1 MQEIPT
7 LRPSEEQFLDPIGF
21 LSSNEV
27 KKLGM
32 KYGMI
37 KLIPPESFKPAF
49 SIDEEQFSFRC
60 RLQVLMELDIE
71 NRSRLLFW
79 KQLNN
84 LKRSKGDSKLLSSP
98 QVILGH
104 GQILPVYYYDVYKA
118 VIGYFDPKKGK
129 RTGDDSFSFKL
140 SSTSRKRQRDGSYV
154 SEAQY
159 KLVDPKIVMEHKSCW
174 QEVSLKFPQLDAATT
189 KKIFKLHILPY
200 YRFLYN
206 EMMKTRSTKHSS
218 SLRNSVSGLL
228 YNYDYPK
235 SLLEMYDSTE
245 ESNQSRDHSHS
256 GNEHDIFSDDLPESL
271 RYDEE
276 VDDFNIEDEDEDEKC
291 PICVKHVP
299 TKVTSSSVAIV
310 TCNSCDFKF
319 HKKCLGKSTPNLGSN
334 GQEWICNTC
343 IIGNGYYGFKE
354 PSSLYTLKS
363 FKEHC
368 ANFDDQQ
375 FAGNKPNDIET
386 LEKLFWEHVQKMVP
400 NPITVK
406 YGADIHR
413 NKPGQTTGFPTMGY
427 VPPFITDKESDEF
440 KQFLKVSSHPWNL
453 INLPR
458 ARGSLLSII
467 NRKIS
472 GMTIPWIYVGST
484 FSTFC
489 WHLEDQYTLSAN
501 YQHIGSQ
508 KIWYSIPE
516 RSTSAFDE
524 MMKNI
529 SPDLFER
536 QPDLLHQLITLV
548 SPYSKRFVE
557 AGIDCYKAIQNPG
570 EYIVTYPKCYHA
582 GFNSGFNFNEAV
594 NFTLDLWLPYGLQS
608 INDYKETKRT
618 AVVNLFDLMSNVL
631 NAYLIKPET
640 FDDSFVAT
648 CVRELKE
655 WFNTDFKNMMKVKN
669 IVGETIFSTGCEDA
683 YTNSSLDQEGGSDS
697 IKDSNQD
704 PGRSVS
710 NKKKFDEDEDDEDED
725 DDDDDDDIDVFCSK
739 CKTICPVA
747 FIVHNNSKRFRS
759 KRRNLA
765 SATPDEWNQL
775 SNDGNISIFC
785 LEEYL
790 KYVDEKDAEID
801 DDNDDAGQSINSDD
815 PSEDDFKNDVMVY
828 IREPDEV
835 RNLISRVERA
845 LDRRLR

>member
-1 MQEIPT
+1 
-7 LRPSEEQFLDPIGF
+7 
-21 LSSNEV
+21 
-27 KKLGM
+27 
-32 KYGMI
+32 
-37 KLIPPESFKPAF
+37 
-49 SIDEEQFSFRC
+49 
-60 RLQVLMELDIE
+60 
-71 NRSRLLFW
+71 
-79 KQLNN
+79 
-84 LKRSKGDSKLLSSP
+84 
-98 QVILGH
+98 
-104 GQILPVYYYDVYKA
+104 
-118 VIGYFDPKKGK
+118 
-129 RTGDDSFSFKL
+129 
-140 SSTSRKRQRDGSYV
+140 
-154 SEAQY
+154 
-159 KLVDPKIVMEHKSCW
+159 
-174 QEVSLKFPQLDAATT
+174 
-189 KKIFKLHILPY
+189 
-200 YRFLYN
+200 
-206 EMMKTRSTKHSS
+206 
-218 SLRNSVSGLL
+218 
-228 YNYDYPK
+228 
-235 SLLEMYDSTE
+235 
-245 ESNQSRDHSHS
+245 
-256 GNEHDIFSDDLPESL
+256 
-271 RYDEE
+271 
-276 VDDFNIEDEDEDEKC
+276 
-291 PICVKHVP
+291 
-299 TKVTSSSVAIV
+299 
-310 TCNSCDFKF
+310 
-319 HKKCLGKSTPNLGSN
+319 
-334 GQEWICNTC
+334 
-343 IIGNGYYGFKE
+343 
-354 PSSLYTLKS
+354 
-363 FKEHC
+363 
-368 ANFDDQQ
+368 
-375 FAGNKPNDIET
+375 
-386 LEKLFWEHVQKMVP
+386 
-400 NPITVK
+400 
-406 YGADIHR
+406 
-413 NKPGQTTGFPTMGY
+413 
-427 VPPFITDKESDEF
+427 
-440 KQFLKVSSHPWNL
+440 
-453 INLPR
+453 
-458 ARGSLLSII
+458 
-467 NRKIS
+467 
-472 GMTIPWIYVGST
+472 MTIPWIYVGST

-524 MMKNI
+524 MIKNI

-790 KYVDEKDAEID
+790 KYVDEKDAEND